1 MNKKQIWLLVSIIF
15 LTSVGLI
22 FVQTLWIRN
31 SLKIKEDELS
41 DQLNETIRQVIQDI
55 QQSEILTQ
63 TERTVSPFG
72 NNDAINPYY
81 EDQYN
86 VVKKTRSSV
95 HTVSKNEKIYYI
107 DSKDTNKF
115 VNQVKG
121 SFKSNAVS
129 SIVSNAYKNKRP
141 ETPNSQNS
149 ERVRFPMND
158 RYKKR
163 TVFISETID
172 KLIRVEEPI
181 SQRVSKK
188 QIDSLIRLELK
199 KRGIRIPFE
208 FAVTDEGANNIF
220 KSENFERNPTDALT
234 VHQQISPEGYTR
246 TSFLHVNFPN
256 TQKVAFRSMAM
267 LAAMSVGLTLI
278 IIFTFSLT
286 LLVIFRQK
294 KLAEIKND
302 FVSNMTHELK
312 TPISTISLAAQMLQD
327 KSLPNSSKNYDYLSK
342 IVGDESKRLG
352 FLVEKVLQMA
362 IFDKGKLK
370 LKTKEID
377 VHAIAGKVCDNL
389 QLQVSSRKGSLERS
403 FSAEKCIIFADE
415 VHITNIIA
423 NLLDNAL
430 KYSKGIPSIKLS
442 TYNKDEG
449 IVIEV
454 KDNGIGISKDNIK
467 RIFEQFYRVP
477 TGNVH
482 NVKGFGLGLSYVK
495 KIVEAHGG
503 QIWADSELGSGS
515 TFSIYIPFK
524 SGLSNN

>member
-15 LTSVGLI
+15 LTSIGLI
-22 FVQTLWIRN
+22 LVQTLWIKN
-31 SLKIKEDELS
+31 SLKIKEEELS

-63 TERTVSPFG
+63 TERTVAPFASKEG
-72 NNDAINPYY
+72 VNPYY

-86 VVKKTRSSV
+86 VVKKTHSSV
-95 HTVSKNEKIYYI
+95 HSVSKNEKIYYL
-107 DSKDTNKF
+107 DSKDTSKF
-115 VNQVKG
+115 INQIKG
-121 SFKSNAVS
+121 SFNSKTVS
-129 SIVSNAYKNKRP
+129 SIVNNAYKSKSP
-141 ETPNSQNS
+141 ELSDSQSS
-149 ERVRFPMND
+149 ERVRFPMNE

-163 TVFISETID
+163 TIFISETID

-181 SQRVSKK
+181 SQKVNKE
-188 QIDSLIRLELK
+188 QVDSLIRLELK

-208 FAVTDEGANNIF
+208 FAVTDEAANNIF
-220 KSENFERNPTDALT
+220 KSDKFERNPADALP

-246 TSFLHVNFPN
+246 TYFLHVNFPN
-256 TQKVAFRSMAM
+256 TQKVAFRSMAV

-327 KSLPNSSKNYDYLSK
+327 KNLPNSSKNYDYLSK

-377 VHAIAGKVCDNL
+377 IHVIANKVCDNL
-389 QLQVSSRKGSLERS
+389 QLQISNRKGTLERS
-403 FSAEKCIIFADE
+403 LLAEKCIIFADE

-430 KYSKGIPSIKLS
+430 KYSKDKPKIKLS
-442 TYNKDEG
+442 TYNRNDG
-449 IVIEV
+449 LVIEV
-454 KDNGIGISKDNIK
+454 KDNGIGISKENIK

>member
-41 DQLNETIRQVIQDI
+41 DQLNETIHQVIQDI

-63 TERTVSPFG
+63 TERTISPFG
-72 NNDAINPYY
+72 DKEDISPYY

-86 VVKKTRSSV
+86 VVKKTRLSL
-95 HTVSKNEKIYYI
+95 HTVSKNEKIYYL
-107 DSKDTNKF
+107 DSKDTTKF
-115 VNQVKG
+115 IKQVKG
-121 SFKSNAVS
+121 AIGQNEVS
-129 SIVSNAYKNKRP
+129 SIVSNAYKNKEKGDP
-141 ETPNSQNS
+141 SIQNS
-149 ERVRFPMND
+149 ERVRFPINE

-172 KLIRVEEPI
+172 KHIRIEEPI
-181 SQRVSKK
+181 SQRVNKN

-220 KSENFERNPTDALT
+220 KSDKFERNPEDALT

-256 TQKVAFRSMAM
+256 TQKVAFKSMAM

-327 KSLPNSSKNYDYLSK
+327 KSLPSMSKNFDQLSK

-370 LKTKEID
+370 LKLKEID
-377 VHAIAGKVCDNL
+377 IHAIASKVCDNIDI
-389 QLQVSSRKGSLERS
+389 QIAHRKGILERS
-403 FSAEKCIIFADE
+403 FLAEKCTIFADE
-415 VHITNIIA
+415 VHVTNIIA

-430 KYSKGIPSIKLS
+430 KYSKKVPKIKLS

-454 KDNGIGISKDNIK
+454 KDNGIGISKENIK

-495 KIVEAHGG
+495 KIAEAHGG
-503 QIWADSELGSGS
+503 QIWANSELGSGS
-515 TFSIYIPFK
+515 TFSIYIPFR
-524 SGLSNN
+524 SELSNN

>member
-1 MNKKQIWLLVSIIF
+1 MNRKQIWLLVSIIF

-22 FVQTLWIRN
+22 FIQTLWIRN

-63 TERTVSPFG
+63 TERTVSPFSNKG
-72 NNDAINPYY
+72 GINPYY
-81 EDQYN
+81 EDQYK
-86 VVKKTRSSV
+86 VIKKTRSSL
-95 HTVSKNEKIYYI
+95 HTVSKNEKVYYL

-115 VNQVKG
+115 IKQVKT
-121 SFKSNAVS
+121 SFNSNTVS
-129 SIVSNAYKNKRP
+129 SIVSNAYKRP
-141 ETPNSQNS
+141 EVPDTQNS
-149 ERVRFPMND
+149 ERVRFPMNE

-172 KLIRVEEPI
+172 KLIRIEEPI
-181 SQRVSKK
+181 SQRVNKN
-188 QIDSLIRLELK
+188 QIDSLIHLELK

-220 KSENFERNPTDALT
+220 KSDKFERNPKEDVLT
-234 VHQQISPEGYTR
+234 VNQQISPEGYTR
-246 TSFLHVNFPN
+246 NSFLHVNFPN

-286 LLVIFRQK
+286 LLVIFKQK
-294 KLAEIKND
+294 KLSDIKND

-327 KSLPNSSKNYDYLSK
+327 KSLPNTSKNYDYLSK

-389 QLQVSSRKGSLERS
+389 QLQISSRKGTLERA
-403 FSAEKCIIFADE
+403 FLAEKCNIFADE

-430 KYSKGIPSIKLS
+430 KYSKETPMIRLS
-442 TYNKDEG
+442 TYNKDQG

-454 KDNGIGISKDNIK
+454 RDNGIGISKENIK

-503 QIWADSELGSGS
+503 EIWAESELGSGS
-515 TFSIYIPFK
+515 TFSIYIPYK
-524 SGLSNN
+524 SGQSNN

>member
-15 LTSVGLI
+15 LCSVGLI
-22 FVQTLWIRN
+22 VVQTIWIRS
-31 SLKIKEDELS
+31 SLKIKEEELS
-41 DQLNETIRQVIQDI
+41 AQLDDAIRQVIQDI

-63 TERTVSPFG
+63 TERTVAPYNKKG
-72 NNDAINPYY
+72 EINPYY

-86 VVKKTRSSV
+86 VVKKTRSSYR
-95 HTVSKNEKIYYI
+95 TISKNEKIFYI
-107 DSKDTNKF
+107 DSKDTSKF
-115 VNQVKG
+115 TKQVKG
-121 SFKSNAVS
+121 SFGSGAVEN
-129 SIVSNAYKNKRP
+129 IVANSYKNK
-141 ETPNSQNS
+141 EKHKDQSQTS
-149 ERVRFPMND
+149 ERVRFPMNE
-158 RYKKR
+158 RYNKR
-163 TVFISETID
+163 TIFISETID

-181 SQRVSKK
+181 TQRVNKN
-188 QIDSLIRLELK
+188 QIDSLIRHELK

-208 FAVTDEGANNIF
+208 FAVTDEGANSIF
-220 KSENFERNPTDALT
+220 KSENFERNPQDALT

-256 TQKVAFRSMAM
+256 TQKVAFRSMSL
-267 LAAMSVGLTLI
+267 LAALSGGLTLI
-278 IIFTFSLT
+278 IIFTFLFT

-294 KLAEIKND
+294 KLSDIKND

-327 KSLPNSSKNYDYLSK
+327 KGLPNTAKNYDYLSK
-342 IVGDESKRLG
+342 IVADESKRLG

-370 LKTKEID
+370 LKSKDID
-377 VHAIAGKVCDNL
+377 IHAIASKVCDNL
-389 QLQVSSRKGSLERS
+389 QIQVNNKHGELERS
-403 FSAEKCIIFADE
+403 FLAENCIIFADE

-430 KYSKGIPSIKLS
+430 KYSKEKPAIKLS
-442 TYNKDEG
+442 TYNKEDG

-454 KDNGIGISKDNIK
+454 KDNGIGISKENIK

-503 QIWADSELGSGS
+503 RIWAESELGSGS

>member
-41 DQLNETIRQVIQDI
+41 SQLNETIRQVIQNI

-72 NNDAINPYY
+72 NKDDISPYY

-86 VVKKTRSSV
+86 VTKKTRSSLR
-95 HTVSKNEKIYYI
+95 TISKKEKIYYL
-107 DSKDTNKF
+107 DPKDTNRF
-115 VNQVKG
+115 INQVKG
-121 SFKSNAVS
+121 SFNSSSVS
-129 SIVSNAYKNKRP
+129 SIVNNSYKSNKP
-141 ETPNSQNS
+141 DLTNSQNS
-149 ERVRFPMND
+149 ERLRFPLNE

-172 KLIRVEEPI
+172 KLIRIEEPI
-181 SQRVSKK
+181 SQRVNKD
-188 QIDSLIRLELK
+188 QIDSLIKLELK

-220 KSENFERNPTDALT
+220 KSNSFERNPKDVLT

-256 TQKVAFRSMAM
+256 TQKVAFRSMAI
-267 LAAMSVGLTLI
+267 LAAVSVALTLI

-294 KLAEIKND
+294 KLSDIKND

-327 KSLPNSSKNYDYLSK
+327 KSLPNTSKNYDYLSK

-352 FLVEKVLQMA
+352 FVVEKVLQMA
-362 IFDKGKLK
+362 IFDKGKLM
-370 LKTKEID
+370 LKSKNID
-377 VHAIAGKVCDNL
+377 IHTISNKVCDNL
-389 QLQVSSRKGSLERS
+389 QLQLSSKGATLERS
-403 FSAEKCIIFADE
+403 FLAENCIIFADE

-430 KYSKGIPSIKLS
+430 KYSKESPKIKLT
-442 TYNKDEG
+442 TYNKDQG

-454 KDNGIGISKDNIK
+454 KDNGIGISRENIK

-503 QIWADSELGSGS
+503 RIWADSELGSSS
-515 TFSIYIPFK
+515 TFSIYIPFN

>member
-1 MNKKQIWLLVSIIF
+1 MNKRQIWILISIIF

-22 FVQTLWIRN
+22 LVQTLWIRN

-41 DQLNETIRQVIQDI
+41 AQLDDAIRQVIQDV
-55 QQSEILTQ
+55 QQSELLTQ
-63 TERTVSPFG
+63 TERAMSPFAVKSG
-72 NNDAINPYY
+72 INPYS

-86 VVKKTRSSV
+86 VIKKTRSSIR
-95 HTVSKNEKIYYI
+95 TISKNEKIYYLEP
-107 DSKDTNKF
+107 KDTAKF
-115 VNQVKG
+115 ISQVRG
-121 SFKSNAVS
+121 SFSDSNSVNSIISNVHKYKGKSGESLS
-129 SIVSNAYKNKRP
+129 SDRLSFPINEKYKRK
-141 ETPNSQNS
+141 
-149 ERVRFPMND
+149 
-158 RYKKR
+158 
-163 TVFISETID
+163 TVYISEIID

-181 SQRVSKK
+181 AQRVSK
-188 QIDSLIRLELK
+188 QQLDSLIKIELK
-199 KRGIRIPFE
+199 RRGIRISFE
-208 FAVTDEGANNIF
+208 FAVTDEAANIIYMTDKF
-220 KSENFERNPTDALT
+220 IRNPKDALQI
-234 VHQQISPEGYTR
+234 HQQISPEGYTR

-256 TQKVAFRSMAM
+256 TQSVAFKSMAI
-267 LAAMSVGLTLI
+267 LALVSVGLTLI

-286 LLVIFRQK
+286 LLVIFKQK
-294 KLAEIKND
+294 KLSEIKND

-327 KSLPNSSKNYDYLSK
+327 KNIPNASKNYEYLSK

-370 LKTKEID
+370 LKVKEVNIQQ
-377 VHAIAGKVCDNL
+377 IANKVGDNMQL
-389 QLQVSSRKGSLERS
+389 QLNSKGAVLERELL
-403 FSAEKCIIFADE
+403 AENHNIFADE

-430 KYSKGIPSIKLS
+430 KYSKESPKLKLS
-442 TYNKDEG
+442 TYNKDNG
-449 IVIEV
+449 IVIEI
-454 KDNGIGISKDNIK
+454 KDNGIGISSENLK

-503 QIWADSELGSGS
+503 KIWADSELGSGS
-515 TFSIYIPFK
+515 TFSVYLPYK
-524 SGLSNN
+524 SELSNN

>member
-1 MNKKQIWLLVSIIF
+1 MNKKQIWLLISIIF
-15 LTSVGLI
+15 LSSVGLI
-22 FVQTLWIRN
+22 FVQTIWIKN

-41 DQLNETIRQVIQDI
+41 TQLDDAIRQVIQDV
-55 QQSEILTQ
+55 QQSETLSQ
-63 TERTVSPFG
+63 TERAISPFSTKSG
-72 NNDAINPYY
+72 VDPYY

-86 VVKKTRSSV
+86 IVKKTKSSIR
-95 HTVSKNEKIYYI
+95 TISKNEKIYYI
-107 DSKDTNKF
+107 DPKDTAKF
-115 VNQVKG
+115 IRQVKG
-121 SFKSNAVS
+121 SISDSSTISN
-129 SIVSNAYKNKRP
+129 IINNAYNVKG
-141 ETPNSQNS
+141 SS
-149 ERVRFPMND
+149 EPQSADRMSFPLND
-158 RYKKR
+158 KYKKR

-172 KLIRVEEPI
+172 KLVRVEEPI
-181 SQRVSKK
+181 SQRVSKQ
-188 QIDSLIRLELK
+188 QIDSLIRIELK
-199 KRGIRIPFE
+199 RRGIRIPFE
-208 FAVTDEGANNIF
+208 FAVTDEGANVIYMTDHF
-220 KSENFERNPTDALT
+220 VRNPKDALPI
-234 VHQQISPEGYTR
+234 HQQISPEGYSK

-256 TQKVAFRSMAM
+256 TQSVAFRSMAM
-267 LAAMSVGLTLI
+267 LAMVSVVLTLI

-286 LLVIFRQK
+286 LLVIFKQK
-294 KLAEIKND
+294 KLSEIKND

-327 KSLPNSSKNYDYLSK
+327 KNIPSANKNYEYLSK
-342 IVGDESKRLG
+342 IVADESKRLG

-370 LKTKEID
+370 LKAKEID
-377 VHAIAGKVCDNL
+377 VHQIANKVGDNMQL
-389 QLQVSSRKGSLERS
+389 QLNSRSAALERS
-403 FSAEKCIIFADE
+403 LLAENHNIFADE

-430 KYSKGIPSIKLS
+430 KYSKESPKIRLS
-442 TYNKDEG
+442 TYNKDNG

-454 KDNGIGISKDNIK
+454 KDNGIGISKENLR

-503 QIWADSELGSGS
+503 KIWADSELGTGS

-524 SGLSNN
+524 SELSNN